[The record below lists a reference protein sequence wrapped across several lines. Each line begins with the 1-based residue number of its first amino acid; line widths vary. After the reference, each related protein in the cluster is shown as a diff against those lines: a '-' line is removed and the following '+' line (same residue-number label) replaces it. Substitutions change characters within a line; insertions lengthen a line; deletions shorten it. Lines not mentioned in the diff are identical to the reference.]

1 MKIFNY
7 LEFINEENSEIVLP
21 LQMSSDFL
29 DRLNKIDSKI
39 STKLISLS
47 GRGSKPNSKYTL
59 VSIGD
64 DNDSISYSDSKKV
77 SDYFI
82 SVGNNEPSSYLNRI
96 EFLDSTNDIWM
107 KNRVQIK
114 IGRFIRKLFSQKSIN
129 ITLTDAEVEDF
140 VNQWKS
146 ISDSDDFGILT
157 GWDISNGYIT
167 KNYSSNTGTL
177 GNSCMN
183 DETYLVRFYA
193 YCPTAKLLVLLDDN
207 KKILARALLW
217 TDHEG
222 RNIMDRI
229 YYSYDKDYF
238 KFIRWANEND
248 YYYKKSNSNHFH
260 SPFIKRGVIS
270 YLQSKVRIP
279 NCFEFADDGFPYFD
293 TFLYATGDWAQNY
306 KPDAS
311 TERYFVLSETDGG
324 YYDHIL
330 EKDIYGNII
339 DNSDHYF
346 WSDTQGGYIHMDN
359 AFKVEYYDR
368 DYPKLS
374 FDDWIEL
381 SYLEDPKNGFIKI
394 GNLFYKK
401 SHCKFSEKENKW
413 YWIPEF
419 ENDN

>member
-7 LEFINEENSEIVLP
+7 LEFINEENSEVLLP

-29 DRLNKIDSKI
+29 DRLSKIDSKI
-39 STKLISLS
+39 STELISLS
-47 GRGSKPNSKYTL
+47 KKGNKPDSKYTL

-64 DNDSISYSDSKKV
+64 ENDSITYSDSKKV
-77 SDYFI
+77 SDYFM
-82 SVGNNEPSSYLNRI
+82 STGNNDPSSYLNI
-96 EFLDSTNDIWM
+96 INFLNSTNDIWM
-107 KNRVQIK
+107 KNRIQIK
-114 IGRFIRKLFSQKSIN
+114 IGRFIRKLFSQKFIN
-129 ITLTDAEVEDF
+129 ITLTDSEVEDF

-146 ISDSDDFGILT
+146 INEVEDFDIFT
-157 GWDISNGYIT
+157 GTDIINGYIT

-183 DETYLVRFYA
+183 DETYLVRFYS
-193 YCPTAKLLVLLDDN
+193 YCPTVKLLVLLDDD
-207 KKILARALLW
+207 KKILGRALLW

-229 YYSYDKDYF
+229 YYTYDKDYF

-248 YYYKKSNSNHFH
+248 YYYKKSNSFG

-270 YLQSKVRIP
+270 YLESKVRIP

-306 KPDAS
+306 KPDDS
-311 TERYFVLSETDGG
+311 IDRYFTLIETDGG
-324 YYDHIL
+324 YQEYKL
-330 EKDIYGNII
+330 EKDVHGNII
-339 DNSDHYF
+339 DDVDNYF
-346 WSDTQGGYIHMDN
+346 WSDTQGGYIDIDN
-359 AFKVEYYDR
+359 AFRVEYYDR
-368 DYPKLS
+368 DYPQLS

-381 SYLEDPKNGFIKI
+381 SYLEDPKNGFVKI

-401 SHCKFSEKENKW
+401 SHCRFSEKENKW